1 MKGFPK
7 TLKTKEDFYNCLA
20 MVARGELAAADL
32 LAKIE
37 SAEKQRFI
45 CCQVVE
51 VAAEKKAITVM
62 YCDEA
67 AVGMKFTAGN
77 VSGSIAAV
85 VHKQSG
91 EATAAGQ
98 EGNDLTALTLSRA
111 VAEGTETISLEI
123 NKTVAGME
131 PWEFDSLKGVLKQY
145 EQITC

>member
-85 VHKQSG
+85 GSDGSRPGRKRPYGAYSFQGGGRRNGNHKP
-91 EATAAGQ
+91 
-98 EGNDLTALTLSRA
+98 GN
-111 VAEGTETISLEI
+111 
-123 NKTVAGME
+123 
-131 PWEFDSLKGVLKQY
+131 
-145 EQITC
+145 